1 MIAFILWREFR
12 LSIAEIYNFFS
23 NSNCVFVNQKI
34 AIFEWIS
41 KQEVLDNF
49 YKLGWS
55 IKVIEVTKELK
66 KENDFIKE
74 SIHFI
79 ENQAKDYEGKFNF
92 ALASYSEKSNV
103 FTTWIQIKKE
113 LKKSIDTNL
122 RFVNKDNSNINAAVY
137 KKELMNWVEL
147 NYIETPDKLYIW
159 NTIAYQDIDNY
170 SERDY
175 GKSRDMQV
183 WMLPPKLAQMM
194 INLSRAKNQELR
206 VKENKNLDS
215 QFSILNS
222 IYDPFCWLWTVLI
235 EAAISWYRNIIGSDL
250 SEKMVEA
257 SNKNIRNYIDKWMD
271 VDISTHD
278 AMKIWELDFLKN
290 SSNITIVSEW
300 YLGNIMTKW
309 HVTEDKIKIERKNLS
324 SLYEKFFS
332 WLKKLNFKWPIVISF
347 PFWQFKW
354 KYYYFEEIYDIF
366 KKYWFKPQKL
376 LPENIEFR
384 ETRSWSL
391 LYHRPNQQV
400 WREIFCLKLE
410 ELRVKG

>member
-1 MIAFILWREFR
+1 MLIFILGREFR

-159 NTIAYQDIDNY
+159 NTIAYQDVDNY

-183 WMLPPKLAQMM
+183 GMLPPKLAQIM
-194 INLSRAKNQELR
+194 INLSRI
-206 VKENKNLDS
+206 KENKIID
-215 QFSILNS
+215 S
-222 IYDPFCWLWTVLI
+222 IYDPFCWLGTVLI
-235 EAAISWYRNIIGSDL
+235 EASISWYKTIIWSDL

-354 KYYYFEEIYDIF
+354 KYYYFEEIYNIF

-391 LYHRPNQQV
+391 LYHRPTQQV
-400 WREIFCLKLE
+400 GREIFCLKLE
-410 ELRVKG
+410 ELKVKR